1 MEALEAAGF
10 QLMQASEAETGA
22 VQALVETIVEAA
34 KKLPEPGPPPAEEV
48 ALRNE
53 RGQLTAAYNEARR
66 KAPGELVAPPH
77 RTAAEKAQARDLGRL
92 SFRNQQPA
100 TIEQKVWALVS
111 IPALT
116 HVRCRT
122 EDLRCPQGR
131 LLEEFCGYEYQVETI
146 RKVVSEW
153 NVAGLAPLLQQA
165 HANTWHRVSTERWE
179 TDYRANVVYV
189 DNVVKPLWTEF
200 FTKAAKVSSTGR
212 VQAALTTTF
221 VNTGVGVPI
230 HFETYSGTAP
240 LTPRVLELLERVEKA
255 TGQPVGRLT
264 VIDGECCSA
273 SLLWQFKQAKRD
285 LVVPLSVSMIKP
297 ERFSFGRGS
306 SFKPYRDGDLI
317 REGSI
322 TLHDSKDKS
331 VVVEARAIVIQPR
344 GKDTWHV
351 LVTLA
356 DRDVWNYR
364 ELADAYYGRWP
375 NQEGF
380 FRSANQ
386 AVGIK
391 KVHGYGKRVVTNT
404 TVLTQLEE
412 LEARIA
418 RNQERQESNAEELGK
433 VQQLLAETQQELG
446 KASRYREKRE
456 ERVDAGLKAE
466 QTHTRAF
473 ATASAE
479 LREATKQEREA
490 VQRNKSLEAQHSK
503 LVSRADKQ
511 QAQLETWHEQRQ
523 KLESRKEIL
532 EADVSQDTLFTTMKL
547 TLAMLLSFFVREYMQ
562 HRPLDWTTFMERVG
576 LLPGRRETTSDTV
589 TVVLYGNGRDKKL
602 MKVLAKACS
611 RINERRLIRKGKLLR
626 YALEWPN
633 GAPDGWSD

>member
-1 MEALEAAGF
+1 MKQGESQNAAIRATTEETKRSATLRDLANYRCKGFEGLIDRRTPREPELPSWVQDAIEVARMVKPSISVEQVAAIIRAKFRVTPPSGTTIKRIWKDAGLEQRAGRPGAEDGAGSEQQSKEKPVVEELEAAGF

-22 VQALVETIVEAA
+22 VKALVDTIVEAA
-34 KKLPEPGPPPAEEV
+34 KELPEPGPPPAEEV

-66 KAPGELVAPPH
+66 KAPGELVAPTH

-92 SFRNQQPA
+92 SFRGQHRG
-100 TIEQKVWALVS
+100 TIEQKVWAMVS
-111 IPALT
+111 IPALPAV
-116 HVRCRT
+116 HGRI

-131 LLEEFCGYEYQVETI
+131 FLGEFCGYEYQVETI
-146 RKVVSEW
+146 RKQVSEW

-165 HANTWHRVSTERWE
+165 HANTWHRVSVERWE

-189 DNVVKPLWTEF
+189 DNVVKPLWTNL

-212 VQAALTTTF
+212 VQPALTTTF

-240 LTPRVLELLERVEKA
+240 MTPRVLELLERVEEE
-255 TGQPVGRLT
+255 TSQPVGRLT

-273 SLLWQFKQAKRD
+273 RLLQQFKLAERD
-285 LVVPLSVSMIKP
+285 LVVPLSAPMIKP

-306 SFKPYRDGDLI
+306 SFRPYRDGDLI

-322 TLHDSKDKS
+322 TLHDSKDKK

-344 GKDTWHV
+344 GKDIWHV

-356 DRDVWNYR
+356 DRDVWTYR

-391 KVHGYGKRVVTNT
+391 EVHGYGKRVVTNT
-404 TVLTQLEE
+404 TVLTQLNE

-418 RNQERQESNAEELGK
+418 RNHERQTSNAEELEK
-433 VQQLLAETQQELG
+433 VQQKLAATQRELA
-446 KASRYREKRE
+446 KTARYREKRE
-456 ERVDAGLKAE
+456 ERVDTGLKAE
-466 QTHTRAF
+466 ETHTRAF
-473 ATASAE
+473 AIASAE
-479 LREATKQEREA
+479 LREATKQERE
-490 VQRNKSLEAQHSK
+490 VEKR
-503 LVSRADKQ
+503 
-511 QAQLETWHEQRQ
+511 
-523 KLESRKEIL
+523 
-532 EADVSQDTLFTTMKL
+532 
-547 TLAMLLSFFVREYMQ
+547 
-562 HRPLDWTTFMERVG
+562 
-576 LLPGRRETTSDTV
+576 
-589 TVVLYGNGRDKKL
+589 
-602 MKVLAKACS
+602 
-611 RINERRLIRKGKLLR
+611 
-626 YALEWPN
+626 
-633 GAPDGWSD
+633 